1 MVCTDWSGD
10 WGGGIRQETRDL
22 KENVEGK
29 VKHVEKWEIHIF
41 S

>member
-1 MVCTDWSGD
+1 MVCTDWCGD
-10 WGGGIRQETRDL
+10 WGGGIGRETRDL
-22 KENVEGK
+22 KENVEWK